1 MLRSTMLA
9 TQWERPPTWQ
19 WTRWTQPGETKY
31 DFLKCVYTCIY
42 VFVHVGAC
50 STYCVLCTRRAAHL
64 WTKDHADIIKERQFL
79 VNPKGG
85 ARCSSGSNCFRRSHA
100 KSHQGWTYSTFDDNG
115 NFGDGDVH
123 THSSIRFGF
132 KHLEDWFWINRC
144 SADRPLLWPGAV
156 GGGPHGDGRVPTKQ
170 LADGPHRWLCLWSE
184 NELDD
189 Y

>member
-1 MLRSTMLA
+1 MWST
-9 TQWERPPTWQ
+9 
-19 WTRWTQPGETKY
+19 
-31 DFLKCVYTCIY
+31 
-42 VFVHVGAC
+42 HVGAC
-50 STYCVLCTRRAAHL
+50 STYYVLCTRRAVRL
-64 WTKDHADIIKERQFL
+64 WTKDDADFIKERQFL
-79 VNPKGG
+79 VHPKGG

-100 KSHQGWTYSTFDDNG
+100 KSHQGWSYSTFDDNG

-170 LADGPHRWLCLWSE
+170 LADGPHRRLCLWWG
-184 NELDD
+184 NEFDD
-189 Y
+189 YEN